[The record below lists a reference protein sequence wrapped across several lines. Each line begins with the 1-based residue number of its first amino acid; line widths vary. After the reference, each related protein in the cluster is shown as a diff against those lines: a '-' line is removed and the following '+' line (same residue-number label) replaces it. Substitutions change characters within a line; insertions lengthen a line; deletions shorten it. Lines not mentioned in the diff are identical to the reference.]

1 MDLWSFWEA
10 PEPEKPSKFSVLSFK
25 TEVRQKSIR
34 NAIHRCPGPIF
45 HGFVTALGGIQE
57 LLNDTVASLL
67 QVGFSMD
74 FEEDPGLR
82 QRGPEKVI
90 PAFWPYITTSVWLEE
105 YIK

>member
-1 MDLWSFWEA
+1 MV
-10 PEPEKPSKFSVLSFK
+10 PSFK

-34 NAIHRCPGPIF
+34 NAIRKSLGLIF
-45 HGFVTALGGIQE
+45 HGFVTAVGGMEE
-57 LLNDTVASLL
+57 LLDDIVASLL
-67 QVGFSMD
+67 EVGFSMD

-82 QRGPEKVI
+82 QRGPEVVV